1 MKKNKPADRRP
12 RPRQLPASLLADA
25 LGSLGKG
32 VVVADR
38 RLQRDGFVIRFANQS
53 FCTMTDFSA
62 AELQGLPHGK
72 LHIDRSHL
80 ADLRRWLARPIQGR
94 VFTGEGY
101 LACKHGRRL
110 HTAWTISPVSDAR
123 GRITHVTITYS
134 DMTRQ
139 RRLQEE
145 LVHTQRL
152 DAVGRLAGGVAHDF
166 NNLLSVINGYC
177 EILHSKPPVAR
188 QAGREIGEIH
198 RAGLHAAGLV
208 RQLLAF
214 SRRPALDPK
223 VVSLNLLVQDN
234 ADILSKLL
242 QPDKSLTLALNAS
255 PDHVRVDPSQIQQV
269 LLNLT
274 INARDALSPGGRVA
288 IHTEFR
294 EIKAGRNR
302 RATDMPPGRYV
313 LLSVNDNGAGMD
325 DEAKAHLFEPFF
337 TTKEQG
343 KGTGLGL
350 ALVYGVVQQS
360 GGYILVQSVAGRGS
374 TFEIFLPVVNA
385 PLDAQTAPLAPLP
398 AASTHGRETI
408 MLVESDAVVRKMVEG
423 ILTAD
428 GYRVL
433 AADTAAQAHKL
444 VGAHHKPVSLLIID
458 SGRTRT
464 PSVKLVRDLLAS
476 RPTLRVLFTSS
487 SEVSVIKNLPAKSQG
502 TLTKPYALSSLL
514 RAVRSLLDGQGMAGN
529 TGSSSA
535 TS

>member
-1 MKKNKPADRRP
+1 MKKTKKARQHTRP
-12 RPRQLPASLLADA
+12 RRLSASLLADA

-32 VVVADR
+32 VLVADR
-38 RLQRDGFVIRFANQS
+38 SLQRDGFVIRFANQS

-62 AELQGLPHGK
+62 EELQGLPHGK

-80 ADLRRWLARPIQGR
+80 AALRRWLARPIQGR
-94 VFTGEGY
+94 IFTGEGY
-101 LACKHGRRL
+101 LACNHGRRL
-110 HTAWTISPVSDAR
+110 HTAWIISPVSDAR

-177 EILHSKPPVAR
+177 EILLSKPMAAR
-188 QAGREIGEIH
+188 QARREIGEIH

-214 SRRPALDPK
+214 SRRQALDPK
-223 VVSLNLLVQDN
+223 VVSLNLLVQEN

-242 QPDKSLTLALNAS
+242 QPDKSLTLALDAS

-360 GGYILVQSVAGRGS
+360 GGYILVQSIAGRGS

-385 PLDAQTAPLAPLP
+385 PLDAQAAPPAPLP

-408 MLVESDAVVRKMVEG
+408 MLIESDAVVCKMVEG

-433 AADTAAQAHKL
+433 AAGTSAQARKL
-444 VGAHHKPVSLLIID
+444 VGRHRKPVDLLVID
-458 SGRTRT
+458 SGRAGA
-464 PSVKLVRDLLAS
+464 PGEKFVSQLLAS
-476 RPTLRVLFTSS
+476 QPTLRVLFTSG
-487 SEVSVIKNLPAKSQG
+487 SEVSAIKDLPAKSQG
-502 TLTKPYALSSLL
+502 ILTKPYALSSLL
-514 RAVRSLLDGQGMAGN
+514 RAVRSLLDGQGAVDH
-529 TGSSSA
+529 TGQVSTAS
-535 TS
+535 

>member
-1 MKKNKPADRRP
+1 MKKNAPPRKSRRP
-12 RPRQLPASLLADA
+12 RLLSATLLAGA

-32 VVVADR
+32 VLVADR
-38 RLQRDGFVIRFANQS
+38 RLLRNGLVIRFANQS
-53 FCTMTDFSA
+53 FCTMTGFSA
-62 AELQGLPHGK
+62 SELQGLQHGK
-72 LHIDRSHL
+72 LHIDRGHL
-80 ADLRRWLARPIQGR
+80 ADLRRWLARPVKGR

-101 LACKHGRRL
+101 LACNHGRRL
-110 HTAWTISPVSDAR
+110 HTSWTISPVPDAR
-123 GRITHVTITYS
+123 GRITHLTLTYR
-134 DMTRQ
+134 DMTGQ

-145 LVHTQRL
+145 LVHAQRL

-177 EILHSKPPVAR
+177 EILHSKPAVVR

-214 SRRPALDPK
+214 SRRQSLDPK
-223 VVSLNLLVQDN
+223 VMSLNLLVQEN

-242 QPDKSLTLALNAS
+242 QPDKSLTLALDAS

-294 EIKAGRNR
+294 EIKAGRNHR
-302 RATDMPPGRYV
+302 RTTDMPPGRYV
-313 LLSVNDNGAGMD
+313 LLSVNDNGAGMNE
-325 DEAKAHLFEPFF
+325 EAKAHLFEPFF
-337 TTKEQG
+337 TTKEHG

-360 GGYILVQSVAGRGS
+360 DGYILVQSVAGRGS
-374 TFEIFLPVVNA
+374 TFEIFLPVVNEPVQA
-385 PLDAQTAPLAPLP
+385 QSEPPLPLP

-408 MLVESDAVVRKMVEG
+408 ALVESDAVVCKMVEG

-433 AADTAAQAHKL
+433 AAGNAAQARKL
-444 VGAHHKPVSLLIID
+444 VGRHRKPVDLLVID
-458 SGRTRT
+458 SGRAGI
-464 PSVKLVRDLLAS
+464 PGDKLIRDLLVS
-476 RPTLRVLFTSS
+476 RPTLRVLVTSS
-487 SEVSVIKNLPAKSQG
+487 SEVSTLKGLPDKSQG
-502 TLTKPYALSSLL
+502 ALTKPYALSTLL
-514 RAVRSLLDGQGMAGN
+514 RAVRSLLDGQGVDA
-529 TGSSSA
+529 A
-535 TS
+535 R

>member
-1 MKKNKPADRRP
+1 M
-12 RPRQLPASLLADA
+12 L
-25 LGSLGKG
+25 
-32 VVVADR
+32 VADR
-38 RLQRDGFVIRFANQS
+38 RLGRDGLVIRFANQS
-53 FCTMTDFSA
+53 FCTMTGFSA
-62 AELQGLPHGK
+62 SELQGLQHGK
-72 LHIDRSHL
+72 LHIDRGHL
-80 ADLRRWLARPIQGR
+80 ADLRRWLARPVKGR

-101 LACKHGRRL
+101 LACNHGRRL
-110 HTAWTISPVSDAR
+110 HTSWTISPVADAR
-123 GRITHVTITYS
+123 GRITHLTLTYR
-134 DMTRQ
+134 DMTGQ

-145 LVHTQRL
+145 LVHAQRL

-177 EILHSKPPVAR
+177 EILHSKPAVVR

-214 SRRPALDPK
+214 SRRQSLDPK
-223 VVSLNLLVQDN
+223 VMSLNLLVQEN

-242 QPDKSLTLALNAS
+242 QPDKSLTLALDAS

-294 EIKAGRNR
+294 DIKAGRNHR

-313 LLSVNDNGAGMD
+313 LLSVNDNGVGMD
-325 DEAKAHLFEPFF
+325 EEAKAHLFEPFF
-337 TTKEQG
+337 TTKEHG

-360 GGYILVQSVAGRGS
+360 DGYILVQSVAGRGS
-374 TFEIFLPVVNA
+374 TFEIFLPVVNEPVQA
-385 PLDAQTAPLAPLP
+385 QSEPPLPLP

-408 MLVESDAVVRKMVEG
+408 ALVESDAVVCKMVEG

-433 AADTAAQAHKL
+433 AAGNAAQARKL
-444 VGAHHKPVSLLIID
+444 VGRHRKPVDLLVID
-458 SGRTRT
+458 SGRAGI
-464 PSVKLVRDLLAS
+464 PGDKLIRDLLVS
-476 RPTLRVLFTSS
+476 RPTLRVLVTSS
-487 SEVSVIKNLPAKSQG
+487 SEVSTLKGLPDKSQG
-502 TLTKPYALSSLL
+502 ALTKPYALSTLL
-514 RAVRSLLDGQGMAGN
+514 RAVRSLLDGQGVDA
-529 TGSSSA
+529 A
-535 TS
+535 R